1 MMHSAFIFPNWN
13 SGWELVVMK
22 FTNLDQDA
30 SPSCSLVLDV
40 HDSDVFLPE
49 MWYLCLGSSLLGC
62 VN

>member
-40 HDSDVFLPE
+40 HDSDVLLP
-49 MWYLCLGSSLLGC
+49 
-62 VN
+62 